1 MKTFKKNT
9 LLTTMAASSMVI
21 VAACGNGNG
30 AEEAQGD
37 GGDESNGGQEEMVID
52 VSLPL
57 GPDSQQGVGV
67 LKFGEELE
75 RLTDGRLTI
84 DPAYD
89 NALGAEREVVE
100 GMGVGTVDAGISS
113 TGPMGGFVDEILLFD
128 LPYIFENHDHAYAFL
143 DSEHGD
149 FLAERIEEDANV
161 KVLAWMENGFRH
173 NTNDVRP
180 LEHPD
185 DLQGIDHRTQESQVQ
200 VDTWSALGANATPM
214 AWDEVYTALQQGVMD
229 SQENPLPTIYD
240 VNFYEVQDY
249 LNMTQHV
256 YSPAPLMM
264 GLDLFNS
271 FSEEDQEA
279 ILEAA
284 QIALPVQREAS
295 QELEE
300 EYLVALEEEGMEVTH
315 PDLEPFQEAVQ
326 PVIDEW
332 APTVGEDLVE
342 AAINFDY

>member
-1 MKTFKKNT
+1 MKCPSSQTFT
-9 LLTTMAASSMVI
+9 LSAIVSAIALAASTTVY
-21 VAACGNGNG
+21 
-30 AEEAQGD
+30 AQP
-37 GGDESNGGQEEMVID
+37 EREID

-75 RLTDGRLTI
+75 RLSEGRLVI
-84 DPAYD
+84 EPHYD

-100 GMGVGTVDAGISS
+100 GMGFGIIDAGISS
-113 TGPMGGFVDEILLFD
+113 TGPMGGFVDEFMLFD
-128 LPYIFENHDHAYAFL
+128 LPYVFDNHQHAYAFL
-143 DSEHGD
+143 DSEHGERLAQ
-149 FLAERIEEDANV
+149 LAEEGMNV
-161 KVLAWMENGFRH
+161 KFLAWMENGFRH
-173 NTNDVRP
+173 NTNSVRP
-180 LEHPD
+180 IAHPS
-185 DLQGIDHRTQESQVQ
+185 DLSGINHRTQESRVQ
-200 VDTWSALGANATPM
+200 VDTWEALGANATPM
-214 AWDEVYTALQQGVMD
+214 AWTEVYTALQQGVMD

-249 LNMTQHV
+249 LNITQHV

-271 FSEEDQEA
+271 FSEEDQA
-279 ILEAA
+279 IILEAA

-295 QELEE
+295 QDLEQRYLVQLEE
-300 EYLVALEEEGMEVTH
+300 LGMTVTH
-315 PDLEPFQEAVQ
+315 PDLEPFREAVR
-326 PVIDEW
+326 PVIEKW